1 LVEPYRVKEIRGNK
15 MHTVYVR
22 LTISEEIEGLEGFM
36 EGLLHPIRELQIDGV
51 ISGIE
56 WGTNPFKEYN

>member
-1 LVEPYRVKEIRGNK
+1 